1 MNNILVKILC
11 GFFLITTISSDGFAG
26 SGDTTILL
34 ANNNISTPAT
44 VTITK
49 VANIIYPESFEADK
63 LEYIEYVQKFSNKK
77 RNYLVEMYDK
87 GENYFPK
94 VIPILK
100 KYNLPQELKVLVALE
115 SGFNGNAVS
124 RAGAVG
130 YWQMMNES
138 AKEYGLNISSTK
150 KAGKKNDERKNLVK
164 STTAASKYLLAHS
177 KILCNN
183 LLLMVASYNCGMGK
197 IKQAIRRSGIT
208 DAGFWDIKKY
218 LPKETRNYVMDF
230 IALNIIFANY
240 DKFTKK
246 NLVFTSE
253 VREVPVNDNVN
264 KLNTSITN

>member
-138 AKEYGLNISSTK
+138 AKEYGLKINT
-150 KAGKKNDERKNLVK
+150 AKNDERKNLVK

-177 KILCNN
+177 KILSNN

-253 VREVPVNDNVN
+253 VREVPVNDNAN

>member
-11 GFFLITTISSDGFAG
+11 GFSLITTISSDGIAG
-26 SGDTTILL
+26 SRDTTVLL
-34 ANNNISTPAT
+34 ANNNINNPVT
-44 VTITK
+44 VTIAK
-49 VANIIYPESFEADK
+49 VANIVYPELFEADK
-63 LEYIEYVQKFSNKK
+63 LQYIEYVQKLSNKK
-77 RNYLVEMYDK
+77 RDYLVEMYDK

-94 VIPILK
+94 ITPILN

-124 RAGAVG
+124 GAGAVG

-138 AKEYGLNISSTK
+138 AKEYGLKISSSK
-150 KAGKKNDERKNLVK
+150 KAGNKNDERKNLVK

-177 KILCNN
+177 KILSNN

-197 IKQAIRRSGIT
+197 IKQAIKRSGIT
-208 DAGFWDIKKY
+208 NAGFWDIKKY

-240 DKFTKK
+240 DKFSKK

-253 VREVPVNDNVN
+253 VREVPVNDNAN
-264 KLNTSITN
+264 KLNTPITN

>member
-11 GFFLITTISSDGFAG
+11 GVFLITTINSDGFAG
-26 SGDTTILL
+26 SRDTTVLL
-34 ANNNISTPAT
+34 ANNKANIPAT

-49 VANIIYPESFEADK
+49 VANIVYPEYFETDK
-63 LEYIEYVQKFSNKK
+63 QEFICYVEKYSNKK
-77 RNYLVEMYDK
+77 RNYLMEMYDK
-87 GENYFPK
+87 GQNYFPG
-94 VIPILK
+94 ITHILK
-100 KYNLPQELKVLVALE
+100 KYNLPEELKVLIALE

-138 AKEYGLNISSTK
+138 AKEYGLKINTAK
-150 KAGKKNDERKNLVK
+150 KDERKNLIK
-164 STTAASKYLLAHS
+164 STTAAAKYLLDHS
-177 KILCNN
+177 QMLSNN
-183 LLLMVASYNCGMGK
+183 LLLIVASYNCGIGR
-197 IKQAIRRSGIT
+197 IKQAIKRSGIT
-208 DAGFWDIKKY
+208 NPSFWDIKKS

-240 DKFTKK
+240 DKFSKK

-253 VREVPVNDNVN
+253 VREVPVSDNAS

>member
-11 GFFLITTISSDGFAG
+11 GLFLITTISSDGFAG
-26 SGDTTILL
+26 SSDTTVLL
-34 ANNNISTPAT
+34 AKNNLTTPAT

-49 VANIIYPESFEADK
+49 VANIVYPEYFETDK
-63 LEYIEYVQKFSNKK
+63 PQYIDYVEKYSNKK
-77 RNYLVEMYDK
+77 RNYLLEMYDK
-87 GENYFPK
+87 GKNYFPR
-94 VIPILK
+94 ITPILK
-100 KYNLPQELKVLVALE
+100 KYNLPEELKVLIALE

-138 AKEYGLNISSTK
+138 AREYGLKINTAK
-150 KAGKKNDERKNLVK
+150 KDERRILAK
-164 STTAASKYLLAHS
+164 STIAASKYLLDHARM
-177 KILCNN
+177 LNNN
-183 LLLMVASYNCGMGK
+183 LLLMVASYNCGMGR
-197 IKQAIRRSGIT
+197 IKQALKRSGIT
-208 DAGFWDIKKY
+208 NPSFWDIKKS

-240 DKFTKK
+240 DKFSKK

-253 VREVPVNDNVN
+253 VKEVPLSDNAN

>member
-11 GFFLITTISSDGFAG
+11 GLLLISTVNSDGFAG
-26 SGDTTILL
+26 SRDTTVLL
-34 ANNNISTPAT
+34 ANNNINSPAT

-49 VANIIYPESFEADK
+49 VANIVYPECFETDK
-63 LEYIEYVQKFSNKK
+63 LQYIDYVQKFSSKK
-77 RNYLVEMYDK
+77 RDFLVEMYDK
-87 GENYFPK
+87 GQNYFPK
-94 VIPILK
+94 VTEVLK
-100 KYNLPQELKVLVALE
+100 KYDMPQELKVLIALE

-138 AKEYGLNISSTK
+138 AKEYGLKINK
-150 KAGKKNDERKNLVK
+150 GNKDERRNLIK

-177 KILCNN
+177 KILNNN
-183 LLLMVASYNCGMGK
+183 LLLMVASYNCGMGRV
-197 IKQAIRRSGIT
+197 KQAIKRSGIT
-208 DAGFWDIKKY
+208 NASFWDIKKH

-230 IALNIIFANY
+230 IALNVIFANY
-240 DKFTKK
+240 EKFYKK

-253 VREVPVNDNVN
+253 VREVPVSDNAN

>member
-11 GFFLITTISSDGFAG
+11 GVFLITTITSDGFAG
-26 SGDTTILL
+26 SRDTTVLL

-49 VANIIYPESFEADK
+49 VANIVYPELFETDK
-63 LEYIEYVQKFSNKK
+63 QQYIDYVQKFSNKK
-77 RNYLVEMYDK
+77 REYLVEMYDRGK
-87 GENYFPK
+87 NYFPK
-94 VIPILK
+94 VTEVLK
-100 KYNLPQELKVLVALE
+100 KYNLPQELKVMIALE

-130 YWQMMNES
+130 YWQMMNGS
-138 AKEYGLNISSTK
+138 AKEYGLKINSAK
-150 KAGKKNDERKNLVK
+150 KDERKNLIK

-177 KILCNN
+177 KILNNN
-183 LLLMVASYNCGMGK
+183 LLLMVASYNCGMGR
-197 IKQAIRRSGIT
+197 IKQAIKRSGIA

-240 DKFTKK
+240 DKFSKK

-253 VREVPVNDNVN
+253 IREVPVTDNVN
-264 KLNTSITN
+264 KINTSITN